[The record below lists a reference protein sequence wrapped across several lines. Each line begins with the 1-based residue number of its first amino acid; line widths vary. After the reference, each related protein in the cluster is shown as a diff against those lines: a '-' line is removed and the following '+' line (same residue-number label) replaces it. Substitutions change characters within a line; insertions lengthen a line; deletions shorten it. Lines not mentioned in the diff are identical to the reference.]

1 MQTFAAES
9 QKEHNYYITAMDVC
23 SVFQAELAEH
33 IPVIKTS
40 VSGTRLV
47 GRMTV
52 GKLSVQ

>member
-1 MQTFAAES
+1 MRLMAF
-9 QKEHNYYITAMDVC
+9 C

-40 VSGTRLV
+40 VAGTRLV

-52 GKLSVQ
+52 GKLLAKNACIYSSLTL